1 MDRLAEIPD
10 PLQGRVAAPVRR
22 GVTLAEV
29 SPARSAVRG
38 RRWAAL
44 GASLAWVAVNI
55 GGYGLRPDIDT
66 LPFSYLIVQ
75 VLAPYALAVV
85 ALSGALHPGRFGL
98 GADRRVLVGLTLAG
112 PVLFAL
118 LAFWGSEFYPEALR
132 DGALAGSLP
141 CLETTMFWA
150 VVPLG
155 LAALTLRRAFA
166 SGAGWRAALVGG
178 SCGLLAGG
186 TINLHCPNADVL
198 HIVVGHELPMVVT
211 SVVGAMVMAR
221 WTRA

>member
-1 MDRLAEIPD
+1 
-10 PLQGRVAAPVRR
+10 
-22 GVTLAEV
+22 
-29 SPARSAVRG
+29 
-38 RRWAAL
+38 
-44 GASLAWVAVNI
+44 VAVNI
-55 GGYGLRPDIDT
+55 VVYGVRPDVDV
-66 LPFSYLIVQ
+66 LPIAYLMVQ

-85 ALSGALHPGRFGL
+85 ALFGALHPGRFGL
-98 GADRRVLVGLTLAG
+98 GADRRVQVGLTLAG
-112 PVLFAL
+112 PVVFVL
-118 LAFWGSEFYPEALR
+118 LAFVGSEIYQEALR

-141 CLETTMFWA
+141 CLETTLIWA

-166 SGAGWRAALVGG
+166 SGAKWRAALVGG

-198 HIVVGHELPMVVT
+198 HVMVGHELPMVVT
-211 SVVGAMVMAR
+211 TVVGAVVMAR